1 MLSFRIQQRDVLLI
15 LLVGVLLFSC
25 SSCTTTVRA
34 FVQDENGTPVQ
45 NAVVF
50 ATALQNGVP
59 VPPPGTGGMDLD
71 KRNSIDLKDQKIV
84 PFVLPVEAGTTVSFS
99 NRDAIQQQI
108 YSISPAKPF
117 NLTIDKGTSSA
128 GMVFDTPGIVVVGS
142 AINDRMT
149 GYIYVLK
156 TPWFATTGKDG
167 TADLRDL
174 PKGTYDVR
182 VWHPAIKG
190 STDATAKRVA
200 PSSQREANVKV
211 TITLQPAL
219 NPESKP
225 SPSSLPAAGGK

>member
-1 MLSFRIQQRDVLLI
+1 MLSFPIQHRDVLVI
-15 LLVGVLLFSC
+15 LLAVVLLFSC
-25 SSCTTTVRA
+25 SACTMTVRVS
-34 FVQDENGTPVQ
+34 VQDENGNPVH

-50 ATALQNGVP
+50 AAALQSGVP
-59 VPPPGTGGMDLD
+59 GTPPGTGGMDRE
-71 KRNSIDLKDQKIV
+71 KRNNIDLKDQHIV
-84 PFVLPVEAGTTVSFS
+84 PLVLPVQAGTTVSFS
-99 NRDAIQQQI
+99 NRAAIQHQI

-117 NLTIDKGTSSA
+117 NLTIDKGASSA
-128 GMVFDTPGIVVVGS
+128 GMVFDKPGIVVVGS
-142 AINDRMT
+142 AINDRMI

-190 STDATAKRVA
+190 STEATAKRVA
-200 PSSQREANVKV
+200 PSSQRETQVNV

-219 NPESKP
+219 NPEPKP
-225 SPSSLPAAGGK
+225 SPPSLPAAGGK

>member
-1 MLSFRIQQRDVLLI
+1 MLSFRIQHRGVHFI
-15 LLVGVLLFSC
+15 LMAGALLFSC
-25 SSCTTTVRA
+25 SACTMTVRA
-34 FVQDENGTPVQ
+34 FVQDENGNPVH

-50 ATALQNGVP
+50 ATALQRGVNA
-59 VPPPGTGGMDLD
+59 PPPGIDLE
-71 KRNSIDLKDQKIV
+71 KRNSIDLKDQNIV
-84 PFVLPVEAGTTVSFS
+84 PLVLPVQAGTTVSFL
-99 NRDAIQQQI
+99 NRDAIQHQI

-117 NLTIDKGTSSA
+117 TLTIDKGASSA
-128 GMVFDTPGIVVVGS
+128 GMVFDKPGIIVVGS

-174 PKGTYDVR
+174 PKGTYDIR

-190 STDATAKRVA
+190 STDATAQRVT
-200 PSSQREANVKV
+200 PSSEHDGNVNV

-219 NPESKP
+219 SPEPKP
-225 SPSSLPAAGGK
+225 SSPSRPASGGK